1 MIRRPPRPTRTDTLV
16 PYTTLVRSARKAPYH
31 PRRARCGGGG
41 PQDRRLASLA
51 ARAGCQQRRTRR
63 READRRQP
71 AAAGGHVPARRAG
84 APQRRA
90 ARNRRPRDDRGDA
103 DTRRGAPTRRARRRV
118 AALFCGVLS
127 PLARQIGKAT
137 ARENGCPS
145 RNNPWFSLTFN
156 NNKH

>member
-41 PQDRRLASLA
+41 PQDRRLESLA

-71 AAAGGHVPARRAG
+71 ADAGGHVPARRAG

-90 ARNRRPRDDRGDA
+90 ARHSTLRADRGDPELRTRAPTPTAPSRA
-103 DTRRGAPTRRARRRV
+103 DT
-118 AALFCGVLS
+118 
-127 PLARQIGKAT
+127 
-137 ARENGCPS
+137 
-145 RNNPWFSLTFN
+145 LTQEIRYLT
-156 NNKH
+156 